1 MLGGCALAFLL
12 ACTALQPGVRAPEQV
27 ASASLKMDLN
37 AADEVA
43 LMALPGVGPVLAHR
57 ILAYRRAHGPF
68 ATWFQLEAVEGI
80 GPYLTEKLKS
90 FLTFDH

>member
-1 MLGGCALAFLL
+1 MLGGCVLAFLL
-12 ACTALQPGVRAPEQV
+12 ACTALQPEVRAPEQV

-68 ATWFQLEAVEGI
+68 ASWSQLEEVEGI
-80 GPYLTEKLKS
+80 GPYLIEKLKP
-90 FLTFDH
+90 FLTFGH